1 MIVNIPE
8 IDVDGEKISVGV
20 ASLAVSESVAL
31 RVVPVDSE
39 EVEHPEATITVVGK
53 SSDVEE
59 LLTVVKTAVEDLL
72 EKRAN

>member
-8 IDVDGEKISVGV
+8 IDVNGEKITVGV

-39 EVEHPEATITVVGK
+39 GVEHPEATITVVGK
-53 SSDVEE
+53 SGDVEE
-59 LLTVVKTAVEDLL
+59 LLLTVKTAVEKLV
-72 EKRAN
+72 EGRVS